1 MIRLFLWGLAG
12 ALLAGCSLAALMP
25 GSGQGS
31 QLTQPESPEDRPFV
45 ANLPNLG
52 AAPEL
57 TNEAWLNTDIPLRL
71 ADLRGQVVLLDMWTF
86 G

>member
-1 MIRLFLWGLAG
+1 MIRLFLWGMAG
-12 ALLAGCSLAALMP
+12 VVLAGCSLAALML
-25 GSGQGS
+25 GSDQGS
-31 QLTQPESPEDRPFV
+31 QLTQPDNSGDGPFV
-45 ANLPNLG
+45 ADLPNLG

-57 TNEAWLNTDIPLRL
+57 TNEAWLNTDVPLRL

>member
-1 MIRLFLWGLAG
+1 MSRLFLWGLASVV
-12 ALLAGCSLAALMP
+12 LAGCSLAALMP

-31 QLTQPESPEDRPFV
+31 QSAQPENSEDGPFV
-45 ANLPNLG
+45 ADLPNLG